1 MKLNKNDIETILS
14 IVTGLTNIQVKEKNE
29 DSAVIFLENYA
40 FTYELKKDDW
50 YFITSLI
57 IISYVSMNKELAS
70 KYNER
75 IYIFSAYDL
84 LELRAALIEDK
95 QFIYEDYLFLNKE
108 PLTIREE
115 AFNKSYIWDYIS
127 LIEENNKKA

>member
-127 LIEENNKKA
+127 LIKENNKKA